1 MKESFSFE
9 VIPDGCFTRLKIHNT
24 KPVTPE
30 YCEIMM
36 ILVSSAKLM
45 IGSVLRTK
53 VSFHSFSLES
63 NGLTIVIEDY
73 TKYSV
78 QNATNVAKHLQ
89 RVYSVLMSRFGCR
102 CGLKY

>member
-1 MKESFSFE
+1 MKDTFSFE
-9 VIPDGCFTRLKIHNT
+9 VIPDGCFTRLKIPNT

-30 YCEIMM
+30 YIEIMT
-36 ILVSSAKLM
+36 ILVLSAELM
-45 IGSVLRTK
+45 IGFALRTK
-53 VSFHSFSLES
+53 VRFHSFSMES

-78 QNATNVAKHLQ
+78 QNATKVAKHLQ
-89 RVYSVLMSRFGCR
+89 RVYSVLMSRYGCR